1 MIKFTIGIP
10 AFKSLFLRE
19 CIDSIIA
26 QTYRNFELIIV
37 NDKSPENI
45 DLIVNDYQD
54 ERIHYYKN
62 EKNTGAEH
70 VVDNWNKCLSYA
82 KGEYFILMGDD
93 DKMETNYLEEF
104 NRLINQHPNLGVY
117 HCRVKVINE
126 NSDFL
131 QLTEARPEFESVYS
145 MIWYRMNGR
154 LQYISDFVYRTDILK
169 NNGGF
174 YKLPLAWASDDISAY
189 IAAQETGIAN
199 TNKYVFNY
207 RENGNTITSTGNI
220 NLKLYAIQSEQD
232 WIENFLETHTPR
244 NEEEEFL
251 AIMIRNRLF
260 KHFIKKK
267 VLTISL
273 FFNKSGVLKGVIWS
287 LKHKSVHKLQI
298 TIVLYALFESFKSK
312 KAISNI
318 K

>member
-154 LQYISDFVYRTDILK
+154 LQYISDFAYRTDILK

-207 RENGNTITSTGNI
+207 RENRSTITSTGNI

-251 AIMIRNRLF
+251 AIMIRNRLY

-273 FFNKSGVLKGVIWS
+273 FFNKSGVLKGLIWS
-287 LKHKSVHKLQI
+287 LKHKSNHKLQI
-298 TIVLYALFESFKSK
+298 TIILYALFESFKNRK
-312 KAISNI
+312 HIYI
-318 K
+318 F